1 MRGAKSLSVF
11 TVLFGLVTIKAGG
24 SVLFVDSAREAAGA
38 YVPFVLWFNFVAGFG
53 YVLAGLGVWQERK
66 WAAQLSVVIAVLT
79 LLVFLVFGL
88 HILAGGLYEPRT
100 VAAMTLRSAVW
111 LGIALSQRHLLVA

>member
-100 VAAMTLRSAVW
+100 VAATTLRSAVW